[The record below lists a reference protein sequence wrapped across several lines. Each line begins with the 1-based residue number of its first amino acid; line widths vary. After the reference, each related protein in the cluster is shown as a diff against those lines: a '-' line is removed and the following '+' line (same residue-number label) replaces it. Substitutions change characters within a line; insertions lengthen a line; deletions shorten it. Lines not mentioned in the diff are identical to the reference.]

1 MMIGFL
7 VLIFL
12 GSVGLDQAS
21 KTEVQEKLLISEF
34 DKSDIRTFRGAR
46 HSIGSVGNKNPAP
59 DETPF
64 YVGLKFQYS
73 RNPGAAFS
81 MLAELDDSIRVPFFY
96 AVTLIAVVMIAYL
109 LKGLPYDQHF
119 TRVGLIFIAGG
130 AIGNFLDRVF
140 YGYVVDFIDFDW
152 NLFGWRHDFAIFNV
166 ADISINIGIYLY
178 IIDFFITWRKT
189 RKAEKDEKLAESSA

>member
-1 MMIGFL
+1 MSDVKTDFSFKKLKHGKMMIGFL

-81 MLAELDDSIRVPFFY
+81 MLAELDDSIRVPLQ
-96 AVTLIAVVMIAYL
+96 ASPQSRASQT
-109 LKGLPYDQHF
+109 
-119 TRVGLIFIAGG
+119 IF
-130 AIGNFLDRVF
+130 
-140 YGYVVDFIDFDW
+140 
-152 NLFGWRHDFAIFNV
+152 
-166 ADISINIGIYLY
+166 
-178 IIDFFITWRKT
+178 
-189 RKAEKDEKLAESSA
+189 